1 MRVAHAC
8 DLPAVGA
15 FKAETEFPILLTE
28 RYDRVLSAS
37 GGTIA
42 GHPAYTRLHQEDF
55 SQALGIL
62 ATDKYEE
69 GGRHH
74 YLAAMAD
81 LLRRFSSNAIE
92 DIRRLFEMQVFNYLI
107 GNCNAHSKNI
117 SVLRDESWE
126 TLRLAPFYDLV
137 STAVY
142 PELSRTMGMYVG
154 EVSKIDKI
162 GRDNFVELSR
172 ELKISAKLA
181 EVCVDEICEKVSEVL
196 REPDFQSEVEE
207 KIADDTRKRIEHI
220 SKR

>member
-28 RYDRVLSAS
+28 RYDRVLSPA

-107 GNCNAHSKNI
+107 GNCDAHSKT
-117 SVLRDESWE
+117 SLFCATR
-126 TLRLAPFYDLV
+126 
-137 STAVY
+137 
-142 PELSRTMGMYVG
+142 VG
-154 EVSKIDKI
+154 
-162 GRDNFVELSR
+162 R
-172 ELKISAKLA
+172 
-181 EVCVDEICEKVSEVL
+181 
-196 REPDFQSEVEE
+196 
-207 KIADDTRKRIEHI
+207 H
-220 SKR
+220 

>member
-1 MRVAHAC
+1 MKLQIKAEYKDDFVDIGTIETH
-8 DLPAVGA
+8 PAVGGVFSYA
-15 FKAETEFPILLTE
+15 YSWLERQGSKPISLSLPLQPE
-28 RYDRVLSAS
+28 PYSDREIKPYFDGFLPEADARGVVA
-37 GGTIA
+37 
-42 GHPAYTRLHQEDF
+42 RE
-55 SQALGIL
+55 LGVPS
-62 ATDKYEE
+62 KS
-69 GGRHH
+69 
-74 YLAAMAD
+74 YLKF
-81 LLRRFSSNAIE
+81 L
-92 DIRRLFEMQVFNYLI
+92 
-107 GNCNAHSKNI
+107 C
-117 SVLRDESWE
+117 DESWE

-142 PELSRTMGMYVG
+142 PELSRTMGMYIG

-162 GRDNFVELSR
+162 SRDNFAELSR